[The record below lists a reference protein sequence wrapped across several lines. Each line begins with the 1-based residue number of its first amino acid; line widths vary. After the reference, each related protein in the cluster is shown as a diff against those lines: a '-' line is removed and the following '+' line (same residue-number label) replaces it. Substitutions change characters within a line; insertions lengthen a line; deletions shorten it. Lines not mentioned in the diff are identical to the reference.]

1 MSGAGRSSSG
11 GDRGGG
17 DRGDRG
23 GDRGNAGSGNGAR
36 GDGFDFPVQ
45 ADEKQ
50 KCSTFLRDYTL
61 GSFSKYMDQLQEI
74 KNRQRRVLEIHSDDI
89 LDHRNDD
96 DFVQNITRNTIRYL
110 RYFEEAADEI
120 LDSLAETVR
129 RQENDVFDILQNQ
142 REVAN
147 RSNGDAQGATAPRGD
162 MPRSLTRRYEV
173 IIIPSSG
180 EKARKIR
187 EIKASD
193 IGRLVKL
200 RGMVTRSSDVKPHM
214 SVCTYTCDVC
224 GSEIYQ
230 EVVGISVTPILQCVA
245 QRCVDNKSKG
255 NVHPQSRGCKL
266 VKYQELRMQELPDQ
280 VPVGHIPRAITVH
293 CRGEQVSHSVNTYP
307 QL

>member
-1 MSGAGRSSSG
+1 MSGAGRGGDRG

-17 DRGDRG
+17 DRGGDRG
-23 GDRGNAGSGNGAR
+23 GGAR
-36 GDGFDFPVQ
+36 GGDGLSMDFPVQ

-74 KNRQRRVLEIHSDDI
+74 KNRQRRVLEIHCDDI

-96 DFVQNITRNTIRYL
+96 DFVQNITRNTLRYL

-142 REVAN
+142 REAAN
-147 RSNGDAQGATAPRGD
+147 RNNNGDSQSGTAPRGD

-173 IIIPSSG
+173 VIIPSSG

-230 EVVGISVTPILQCVA
+230 EVVGISFTPILQCVA

-293 CRGEQVSHSVNTYP
+293 CKGEQVLHVIHTY
-307 QL
+307 LLLHH